1 MNRASTLQRLAGLA
15 AVALLAAVAPACNDA
30 DDPGTAEAV
39 ILVTSVTTAGLSVS
53 SGLDTT
59 ASIGYTLNPR
69 NAGATTFYH
78 DITLTSYTV
87 EFAPAVVAPM
97 SGVISTGF
105 CPAGGGEGEGG
116 ACIVDLVLVP
126 NGSKPGAGTT
136 VVATVDIHGK
146 DLNDNPVDFEAT
158 IPLVFTP

>member
-39 ILVTSVTTAGLSVS
+39 ILVTSVTTGGLSVS
-53 SGLDTT
+53 SAVDTT

-69 NAGATTFYH
+69 NAAATTFYH

-97 SGVISTGF
+97 SGVLGTAYCS
-105 CPAGGGEGEGG
+105 G

-158 IPLVFTP
+158 IPLTFAP

>member
-30 DDPGTAEAV
+30 DDPGQAESV
-39 ILVTSVTTAGLSVS
+39 ILVTSVTTGGLSVS
-53 SGLDTT
+53 SAVDTT

-69 NAGATTFYH
+69 STAATTFYH

-87 EFAPAVVAPM
+87 EFSPAVVAPM
-97 SGVISTGF
+97 SGVLGTAYCSGSCF
-105 CPAGGGEGEGG
+105 
-116 ACIVDLVLVP
+116 VDLVLVP
-126 NGSKPGAGTT
+126 NGSKPGAGTV
-136 VVATVDIHGK
+136 VVANVDVHGK

-158 IPLVFTP
+158 IPLTFAP